1 MSLRYAFVGL
11 GRVRPSIY
19 LIESHHP
26 HAYVHV
32 LERTLE
38 EPANVIFTTVTRF
51 PGHVC

>member
-19 LIESHHP
+19 LIESRHP

-38 EPANVIFTTVTRF
+38 EPSMSFYDQTRF